1 MIIVMNE
8 HPQYSTLILQCT
20 NKTKST
26 IQLRG
31 GSHFFQITICVNGTT
46 VNPLL
51 TLPPPPP
58 PREGLIYSEH
68 IWGQLI
74 WEGGLIQLSKSIVLY
89 KIKQKEKN
97 KLEYKVI
104 GGLEAKDT
112 KQTSS
117 WWIKLPGSV
126 HTKFYNPNWLMQSIF
141 ICK

>member
-58 PREGLIYSEH
+58 RGAYLFRTHLRAAY
-68 IWGQLI
+68 LR
-74 WEGGLIQLSKSIVLY
+74 GGANS
-89 KIKQKEKN
+89 
-97 KLEYKVI
+97 
-104 GGLEAKDT
+104 T
-112 KQTSS
+112 
-117 WWIKLPGSV
+117 
-126 HTKFYNPNWLMQSIF
+126 
-141 ICK
+141 

>member
-1 MIIVMNE
+1 MNE

-51 TLPPPPP
+51 TPPPHGRGLFIPNTF
-58 PREGLIYSEH
+58 EGSLFER
-68 IWGQLI
+68 G
-74 WEGGLIQLSKSIVLY
+74 GGLIQLSKSIVLY
-89 KIKQKEKN
+89 KIKQNKK

-117 WWIKLPGSV
+117 W
-126 HTKFYNPNWLMQSIF
+126 
-141 ICK
+141 

>member
-1 MIIVMNE
+1 MNE

-51 TLPPPPP
+51 TLPPPQ
-58 PREGLIYSEH
+58 REGLIYSEH

-74 WEGGLIQLSKSIVLY
+74 WEGGFIQLSKSIVLY
-89 KIKQKEKN
+89 KIKQNKK

-117 WWIKLPGSV
+117 
-126 HTKFYNPNWLMQSIF
+126 
-141 ICK
+141 

>member
-58 PREGLIYSEH
+58 PTGGAYLFRTHLRAAYLRGGAYS
-68 IWGQLI
+68 
-74 WEGGLIQLSKSIVLY
+74 
-89 KIKQKEKN
+89 
-97 KLEYKVI
+97 
-104 GGLEAKDT
+104 T
-112 KQTSS
+112 
-117 WWIKLPGSV
+117 
-126 HTKFYNPNWLMQSIF
+126 
-141 ICK
+141 

>member
-51 TLPPPPP
+51 TLPP

-117 WWIKLPGSV
+117 WWIKLPGSLLNF
-126 HTKFYNPNWLMQSIF
+126 TIR
-141 ICK
+141 ID

>member
-1 MIIVMNE
+1 MNE

-58 PREGLIYSEH
+58 PDGRGLFIPNTFEGSLFER
-68 IWGQLI
+68 
-74 WEGGLIQLSKSIVLY
+74 GGLFNL
-89 KIKQKEKN
+89 
-97 KLEYKVI
+97 
-104 GGLEAKDT
+104 AKA
-112 KQTSS
+112 
-117 WWIKLPGSV
+117 LFSV
-126 HTKFYNPNWLMQSIF
+126 K
-141 ICK
+141 